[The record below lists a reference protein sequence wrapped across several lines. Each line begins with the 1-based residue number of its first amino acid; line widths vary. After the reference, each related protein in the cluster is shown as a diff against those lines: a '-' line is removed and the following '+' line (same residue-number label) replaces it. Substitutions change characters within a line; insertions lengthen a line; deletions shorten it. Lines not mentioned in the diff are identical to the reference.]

1 MCSYFYIHLAK
12 FKLNNIKAS
21 NDLITIYGED
31 SVRIWTFY
39 WAARKGNAQSRIT
52 FHLCQKGKMADGTF
66 RSSSEQISKSTWN
79 DHKILYWVELLA
91 LYLCRMIFW
100 IQYSDEGELA
110 ETMPSHD
117 PDVCNSR
124 PVCEKPTRKEYT
136 GSRGDVFAVRT
147 AKPFENLWKDGLLWS
162 RYSFVTN
169 SIDRKPRD
177 REFGTSCLGGPSGDV
192 QCASKDMVCG
202 YLFSKW
208 RTMGQIRSEE
218 IIYSGFI
225 KIPLG

>member
-1 MCSYFYIHLAK
+1 MPSRACNREASLSNMCSYFYIHLAK

-31 SVRIWTFY
+31 SVLIWTFY
-39 WAARKGNAQSRIT
+39 WAARKG
-52 FHLCQKGKMADGTF
+52 
-66 RSSSEQISKSTWN
+66 
-79 DHKILYWVELLA
+79 KIPYWVELLA

-100 IQYSDEGELA
+100 IQYSDEGKLA

-124 PVCEKPTRKEYT
+124 PVRQKPTRKEYT
-136 GSRGDVFAVRT
+136 GSRGDVFVVRT
-147 AKPFENLWKDGLLWS
+147 AKPVENLWKDGLFWS
-162 RYSFVTN
+162 RYSFVTH

-177 REFGTSCLGGPSGDV
+177 WEFGTSCLGDPSGDV
-192 QCASKDMVCG
+192 PCASKDMACG